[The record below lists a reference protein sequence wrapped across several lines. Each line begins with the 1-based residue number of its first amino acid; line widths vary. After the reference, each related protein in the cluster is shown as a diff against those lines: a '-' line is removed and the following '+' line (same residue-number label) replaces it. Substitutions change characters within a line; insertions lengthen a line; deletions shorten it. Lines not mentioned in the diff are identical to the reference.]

1 MCKTSNRF
9 FSITLACLALLGLS
23 TIAIADVNDIASPT
37 YRQDQSDKVW
47 EENLRPGFFKD
58 REINDGAGQDIVE
71 IKAPYLAEDGA
82 IVPISIHTNIPQTK
96 DEYIDKMHVIIDKNP
111 LPLVGVF
118 EFSPD
123 AGRADLAMRVR
134 VNEFS
139 FIRVI
144 AEMNNGDLHMT
155 KSFIRSKGGCS
166 APPGKSVKESKKQL
180 GKMKMQTVGELELG
194 KPALMQLKIRH
205 PNITGMAPDDRTG
218 VYPPPFYVT
227 DMKIDYDDKMVMKAK
242 MTFAI
247 SQDPSFRFYF
257 VPGKE
262 AEMKVEILDN
272 KENHFNSSYSVKL

>member
-1 MCKTSNRF
+1 M
-9 FSITLACLALLGLS
+9 
-23 TIAIADVNDIASPT
+23 AIADVNDIASPT
-37 YRQDQSDKVW
+37 YRQDLSDKVW

-58 REINDGAGQDIVE
+58 RKINDGVGQDIVE

-82 IVPISIHTNIPQTK
+82 IVPISIHTTIPQTK
-96 DEYIDKMHVIIDKNP
+96 DEYIDKMHVIIDQNP

-134 VNEFS
+134 VNDFS
-139 FIRVI
+139 FIRAI
-144 AEMNNGDLHMT
+144 AEMNNGELYMT

-166 APPGKSVKESKKQL
+166 APPGKSVKESKKHM

-227 DMKIDYDDKMVMKAK
+227 DMKIDYDDKMIMKAK

-257 VPGKE
+257 VPEKE
-262 AEMKVEILDN
+262 ADMKVEILDN
-272 KENHFNSSYSVKL
+272 KENQFNSSYPVKL

>member
-1 MCKTSNRF
+1 M
-9 FSITLACLALLGLS
+9 AV
-23 TIAIADVNDIASPT
+23 ADVNDIASPT
-37 YRQDQSDKVW
+37 YRQDISDKVW

-58 REINDGAGQDIVE
+58 REINEGAGQDILE

-82 IVPISIHTNIPQTK
+82 VVPVSIHTKIPQTR
-96 DEYIDKMHVIIDKNP
+96 DNYINKMHVIIDKNP

-134 VNEFS
+134 VNDFS
-139 FIRVI
+139 YIRVI
-144 AEMNNGDLHMT
+144 AEMNNGDLYMT

-166 APPGKSVKESKKQL
+166 APPGKSLKESKKFL
-180 GKMKMQTVGELELG
+180 GKMKMQTIGDVEFG
-194 KPALMQLKIRH
+194 KPNLMQLKIRH

-227 DMKIDYDDKMVMKAK
+227 DMKIDFDDKMIMKAK

-257 VPGKE
+257 VPEKE
-262 AEMKVEILDN
+262 AEMKVEILDS
-272 KENHFNSSYSVKL
+272 KDNHFNSSYLIKL